1 MENHGTLITS
11 CSQFQMLLCIP
22 SESSSPPPLSHHL
35 LLLFFV
41 VCIYFFLKQLCC
53 WVCCC
58 SHDSKCTLLI
68 DDGRFR
74 SQEEVVAVVKACAR
88 YKVCFSHTLLY
99 LICSFASSV
108 IQDSDC
114 IELQHWVV
122 PNQRSI
128 QTVVCE

>member
-1 MENHGTLITS
+1 VVLDLDDRESHGKPWNTYHIMQS
-11 CSQFQMLLCIP
+11 VP
-22 SESSSPPPLSHHL
+22 DVVVYPL
-35 LLLFFV
+35 
-41 VCIYFFLKQLCC
+41 
-53 WVCCC
+53 
-58 SHDSKCTLLI
+58 
-68 DDGRFR
+68 

-99 LICSFASSV
+99 LTCSFGSSV
-108 IQDSDC
+108 NQDSDC